1 MSYRGEAFPPDVKY
15 WLLPEIN
22 MLIDSGKI
30 HCHFETLPKSITAT
44 HVALRP
50 IDGGEDIYVPADE
63 ILLMIG
69 YEADTTLL
77 ELAGVR
83 LQGAERMPVFDER
96 TMQTNVPGVFI
107 AGTLSAGT
115 QSDYGTFLENCH
127 IHIPRILAALTGAP
141 PPPESPPKPTQS
153 ET

>member
-1 MSYRGEAFPPDVKY
+1 
-15 WLLPEIN
+15 
-22 MLIDSGKI
+22 
-30 HCHFETLPKSITAT
+30 
-44 HVALRP
+44 
-50 IDGGEDIYVPADE
+50 
-63 ILLMIG
+63 MIG

-77 ELAGVR
+77 ELASVQ
-83 LQGAERMPVFDER
+83 LQGSERSPVFDER

-127 IHIPRILAALTGAP
+127 IHITRILAALTGAP
-141 PPPESPPKPTQS
+141 PEPPPPPEETPKPTQP